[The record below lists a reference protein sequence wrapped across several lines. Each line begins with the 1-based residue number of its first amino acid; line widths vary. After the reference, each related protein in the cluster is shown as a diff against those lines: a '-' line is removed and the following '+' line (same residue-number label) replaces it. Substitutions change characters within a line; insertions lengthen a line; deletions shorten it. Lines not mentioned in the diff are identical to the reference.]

1 MLKGRFMFGLLVGIG
16 TGVLTAIVIY
26 RLRLFENLNM
36 IEVWCVVL
44 APLVTSEIAKAL
56 MARIISKKDREA
68 ENA

>member
-56 MARIISKKDREA
+56 MARIISKKDRE
-68 ENA
+68 EG